1 MINST
6 EGVGGLDWDDVTSPD
21 VGIKPSYAEHESDA
35 KYESGRVTLYH
46 VLSCDEP
53 KHVRWW

>member
-1 MINST
+1 MLNST

-53 KHVRWW
+53 KHVR